1 MQGNKP
7 IIYKKLEVFSNENDD
22 SVDIRGGVPVLE
34 YRESVLSPYIT
45 IDLSIIDAG
54 TAVKAKDGSRGT
66 IGLLESIK
74 LQADEKFKMILE
86 DQYGNKIDL
95 SKDTDLKVGKT
106 SFATTNNRQS
116 TVVIRVVSKE
126 AYDNTLLENRMVNSY
141 LGKGDVI
148 IKEALKSLKTEKDL
162 FADTTQND
170 IQFNGDKRYPFE
182 MCLDV
187 QKVSIPV
194 GVKSAGFLFWETSKG
209 YNFRSLDKMFD
220 QTGKT
225 IKKFVETG
233 FASQKVLPGYNGKIL
248 KSNFLRINDTLKQF
262 EDGAYKTEL
271 DLFNPLNKT
280 LVYQTLDKFDYDK
293 SSIIAGLDTPVLSKD
308 NRDEE
313 GKAKATLDLH
323 AIKDVGQ
330 KIIPGGGIAD
340 IDKDGDNTSFDIV
353 STSRQSHQNYR
364 QKFSISLN
372 IVIDAD
378 LSLCAGD
385 LVYCKFPE
393 TSQKPSVTG
402 SRKDSGIYMIADLCH
417 YSTPTQAFTGLNLV
431 RDSYGEK

>member
-1 MQGNKP
+1 MLGNKP
-7 IIYKKLEVFSNENDD
+7 IIYRKLEVFSNENND

-54 TAVKAKDGSRGT
+54 TALPAKDKDGSRGT

-126 AYDNTLLENRMVNSY
+126 AYDNTLLENRMVDSY
-141 LGKGDVI
+141 LGKGDEI
-148 IKEALKSLKTEKDL
+148 IEEALKSLKTEKDL
-162 FADTTQND
+162 FSDTTQND

-194 GVKSAGFLFWETSKG
+194 GIKSAGFLFWETSKG

-220 QTGKT
+220 KTGKT

-248 KSNFLRINDTLKQF
+248 KSSFLRINDTLKQF
-262 EDGAYKTEL
+262 EDGAYSTEL
-271 DLFNPLNKT
+271 DLFNPLNQK
-280 LVYQTLDKFDYDK
+280 LAFQTLDGFDYEK
-293 SSIIAGLDTPVLSKD
+293 YSTLAGNNTPVLSKD
-308 NRDEE
+308 YRDEE
-313 GKAKATLDLH
+313 GKAKATLDIH
-323 AIKDVGQ
+323 ATKDVGQ
-330 KIIPGGGIAD
+330 KIFPGGGLAD
-340 IDKDGDNTSFDIV
+340 IDDTSFDIV

-385 LVYCKFPE
+385 LVFCKFPE

-402 SRKDSGIYMIADLCH
+402 STKDSGIYMIADLCH

-431 RDSYGEK
+431 RDSYGVKS

>member
-54 TAVKAKDGSRGT
+54 TAIQAKDGSRGT

-95 SKDTDLKVGKT
+95 SEDTDLKIGKT
-106 SFATTNNRQS
+106 SFASTNNRQS

-126 AYDNTLLENRMVNSY
+126 AYNNLLLENRMVDSY
-141 LGKGDVI
+141 LGRGDVI
-148 IKEALKSLKTEKDL
+148 IREALKSLKTEKDL

-170 IQFNGDKRYPFE
+170 IQFNGNERYPIE

-194 GVKSAGFLFWETSKG
+194 GIKSAGFLFWETSKG

-233 FASQKVLPGYNGKIL
+233 FANQNVLPGYNGKIL
-248 KSNFLRINDTLKQF
+248 KSSFLRINDTLKQF
-262 EDGAYKTEL
+262 EDGAYNVEL
-271 DLFNPLNKT
+271 DLFDPLSETAAFQRLEKT
-280 LVYQTLDKFDYDK
+280 KTDYDN
-293 SSIIAGLDTPVLSKD
+293 SSITAGLYTPVLNPDSD
-308 NRDEE
+308 
-313 GKAKATLDLH
+313 GKATLDLH
-323 AIKDVGQ
+323 KTKDVGQ
-330 KIIPGGGIAD
+330 KIIPGGGIAG
-340 IDKDGDNTSFDIV
+340 IGTEGNNTKFDV
-353 STSRQSHQNYR
+353 VLTSRQSLQNYR
-364 QKFSISLN
+364 QKFSMSLN

-378 LSLCAGD
+378 LSLSAGD
-385 LVYCKFPE
+385 LIFCKFPE
-393 TSQKPSVTG
+393 TSQKPTVTG
-402 SRKDSGIYMIADLCH
+402 STKDSGIYMIADLCH

>member
-7 IIYKKLEVFSNENDD
+7 IIYRKLEVFSNENDD

-95 SKDTDLKVGKT
+95 SEDTDLKVGKT

-126 AYDNTLLENRMVNSY
+126 PYNNLLLENRMVDSY

-162 FADTTQND
+162 FADTTKND

-187 QKVSIPV
+187 QKVSIPE
-194 GVKSAGFLFWETSKG
+194 GIDSAGYLFWETSKG

-233 FASQKVLPGYNGKIL
+233 FASQDVLPGYNGKIL
-248 KSNFLRINDTLKQF
+248 KSSFLRINDTLKQF
-262 EDGAYKTEL
+262 EDGAYNTEL
-271 DLFNPLNKT
+271 DLFNPLSEE
-280 LVYQTLDKFDYDK
+280 LVHQTLNGFDYDK
-293 SSIIAGLDTPVLSKD
+293 SSITAGLDTPVLSKD
-308 NRDEE
+308 NS
-313 GKAKATLDLH
+313 GKATLDLH
-323 AIKDVGQ
+323 RTKDVGQ
-330 KIIPGGGIAD
+330 KIFPGGGIAG
-340 IDKDGDNTSFDIV
+340 IGTTSNNNTSFDIV
-353 STSRQSHQNYR
+353 ATSRQSLQNYR

-378 LSLCAGD
+378 LSLSAGD
-385 LVYCKFPE
+385 LVFCKFPE
-393 TSQKPSVTG
+393 TSQKPTVTG
-402 SRKDSGIYMIADLCH
+402 STKDSGIYMIADLCH

-431 RDSYGEK
+431 RDSYGVKS

>member
-7 IIYKKLEVFSNENDD
+7 IIYRKLEVFSNENDD

-54 TAVKAKDGSRGT
+54 TAIQAKDGSRGT

-106 SFATTNNRQS
+106 AFASTNNRQS

-126 AYDNTLLENRMVNSY
+126 AYDNTLLENRMVDSY

-194 GVKSAGFLFWETSKG
+194 GIKSAGFLFWETSKG

-233 FASQKVLPGYNGKIL
+233 FASQNVLPGYNGKIL
-248 KSNFLRINDTLKQF
+248 KSSFLRINDTLKQF
-262 EDGAYKTEL
+262 EDGAYNIEL
-271 DLFNPLNKT
+271 DLFNPLNET
-280 LVYQTLDKFDYDK
+280 VVQQSLESTEETYNNN
-293 SSIIAGLDTPVLSKD
+293 SILAGNDTPVLSQD
-308 NRDEE
+308 YS
-313 GKAKATLDLH
+313 GKATYSKHAT
-323 AIKDVGQ
+323 KDVGQ
-330 KIIPGGGIAD
+330 KIFPGGGIAD
-340 IDKDGDNTSFDIV
+340 IDNTSFDIV

-378 LSLCAGD
+378 LSLSAGD
-385 LVYCKFPE
+385 LVFCKFPE
-393 TSQKPSVTG
+393 TSQKPTVIG
-402 SRKDSGIYMIADLCH
+402 STKDSGIYMIADLCH

-431 RDSYGEK
+431 RDSYGVKS

>member
-7 IIYKKLEVFSNENDD
+7 IIYRKLEVFSNENDD

-54 TAVKAKDGSRGT
+54 TAIQAKDGSRGT

-95 SKDTDLKVGKT
+95 SEDTDLKIGKT
-106 SFATTNNRQS
+106 SFAVTNNRQS

-126 AYDNTLLENRMVNSY
+126 AYNNLLLENRMVDSY
-141 LGKGDVI
+141 LGRGDVI
-148 IKEALKSLKTEKDL
+148 IREALKSLKTEKDL

-170 IQFNGDKRYPFE
+170 IQFNGNKRYPFE

-194 GVKSAGFLFWETSKG
+194 GIKSAGFLFWETSKG

-233 FASQKVLPGYNGKIL
+233 FASQDVLPGYNGKIL
-248 KSNFLRINDTLKQF
+248 KSSFLRINDTLKQF
-262 EDGAYKTEL
+262 EDGAYNVEL
-271 DLFNPLNKT
+271 DLFNPLSETAAFQRLEKT
-280 LVYQTLDKFDYDK
+280 KTDYDN
-293 SSIIAGLDTPVLSKD
+293 SSITAGLYTPVLNPDSD
-308 NRDEE
+308 
-313 GKAKATLDLH
+313 GKATLDLH
-323 AIKDVGQ
+323 KTKDVGQ
-330 KIIPGGGIAD
+330 KIIPGGGIAG
-340 IDKDGDNTSFDIV
+340 IGTEGNNTKFDV
-353 STSRQSHQNYR
+353 VLTSRQSLQNYR
-364 QKFSISLN
+364 QKFSMSLN

-378 LSLCAGD
+378 LSLSAGD
-385 LVYCKFPE
+385 LIFCKFPE
-393 TSQKPSVTG
+393 TSQKPTVTG
-402 SRKDSGIYMIADLCH
+402 STKDSGIYMIADLCH

>member
-7 IIYKKLEVFSNENDD
+7 IIYRKLEVFSNENDD

-54 TAVKAKDGSRGT
+54 TAIQAKDGSRGT

-95 SKDTDLKVGKT
+95 SEDTDLKIGKT
-106 SFATTNNRQS
+106 SFAVTNNRQS

-126 AYDNTLLENRMVNSY
+126 AYNNLLLENRMVDSY
-141 LGKGDVI
+141 LGRGDVI
-148 IKEALKSLKTEKDL
+148 IREALKSLKTEKDL

-170 IQFNGDKRYPFE
+170 IQFNGNKRYPFE

-194 GVKSAGFLFWETSKG
+194 GIKSAGFLFWETSKG

-233 FASQKVLPGYNGKIL
+233 FASQNVLPGYNGKIL
-248 KSNFLRINDTLKQF
+248 KSSFLRINDTLKQF
-262 EDGAYKTEL
+262 EDGAYNVEL
-271 DLFNPLNKT
+271 DLFNPLSETAAFQRLEKT
-280 LVYQTLDKFDYDK
+280 KTDYDN
-293 SSIIAGLDTPVLSKD
+293 SSITAGLYTPVLNPDSD
-308 NRDEE
+308 
-313 GKAKATLDLH
+313 GKATLDLH
-323 AIKDVGQ
+323 KTKDVGQ
-330 KIIPGGGIAD
+330 KIIPGGGIAG
-340 IDKDGDNTSFDIV
+340 IGTEGNNTKFDV
-353 STSRQSHQNYR
+353 VLTSRQSLQNYR
-364 QKFSISLN
+364 QKFSMSLN

-378 LSLCAGD
+378 LSLSAGD
-385 LVYCKFPE
+385 LIFCKFPE
-393 TSQKPSVTG
+393 TSQKPTVTG
-402 SRKDSGIYMIADLCH
+402 STKDSGIYMIADLCH

>member
-1 MQGNKP
+1 MLGNKP
-7 IIYKKLEVFSNENDD
+7 IIYRKLEVFSNENND

-54 TAVKAKDGSRGT
+54 TALPAKEKDGSRGT

-106 SFATTNNRQS
+106 AFATSNNRQS
-116 TVVIRVVSKE
+116 TAVIRVVSKE

-148 IKEALKSLKTEKDL
+148 VEEALKSLKTEKDL
-162 FADTTQND
+162 FADTTEND

-194 GVKSAGFLFWETSKG
+194 GIKSAGFLFWETSKG
-209 YNFRSLDKMFD
+209 YNYRSLDKMFD

-248 KSNFLRINDTLKQF
+248 KSSFLRINDTLKQF
-262 EDGAYKTEL
+262 EDGAYNTEL
-271 DLFNPLNKT
+271 DLFNPLNQK
-280 LVYQTLDKFDYDK
+280 LAFQTLDSFDYNK
-293 SSIIAGLDTPVLSKD
+293 NSTTAGDDTPVLS
-308 NRDEE
+308 NEYRN
-313 GKAKATLDLH
+313 KATLSLDR
-323 AIKDVGQ
+323 IKDVGQ
-330 KIIPGGGIAD
+330 KINPRGGLAD
-340 IDKDGDNTSFDIV
+340 IDDTKFDIV
-353 STSRQSHQNYR
+353 KTSVQSHQNYR

-378 LSLCAGD
+378 LSLSAGD

-402 SRKDSGIYMIADLCH
+402 STKDSGIYMIADLCH

-431 RDSYGEK
+431 RDSYGVKS

>member
-7 IIYKKLEVFSNENDD
+7 IIYRKLEVFSNENDD

-54 TAVKAKDGSRGT
+54 TAIQAKDGSRGT

-141 LGKGDVI
+141 LGKGDII
-148 IKEALKSLKTEKDL
+148 IKEALKSLKTEKEL

-170 IQFNGDKRYPFE
+170 IQFNGDKMRPFD
-182 MCLDV
+182 MCLEV

-194 GVKSAGFLFWETSKG
+194 GIKSAGFLFWETSKG

-248 KSNFLRINDTLKQF
+248 KSSFLRINDTLKQF
-262 EDGAYKTEL
+262 EDGAYNIEL
-271 DLFNPLNKT
+271 DLFNPFNET
-280 LVYQTLDKFDYDK
+280 LVRQSLESTEETYNNDSTL
-293 SSIIAGLDTPVLSKD
+293 AGNNTPVLSD
-308 NRDEE
+308 GYRN
-313 GKAKATLDLH
+313 KATNSIH
-323 AIKDVGQ
+323 ATKDVGQ
-330 KIIPGGGIAD
+330 KIIPGGGLAD
-340 IDKDGDNTSFDIV
+340 IDATSFDIV

-378 LSLCAGD
+378 LSLSAGD

-402 SRKDSGIYMIADLCH
+402 STKDSGIYMIADLCH